1 MSPTPK
7 PGDLSRRRVLQGTAL
22 GAAAI
27 PAAGLLSACATGGG
41 GDSEDVKNSG
51 DNKNPFKVDGSKPLD
66 VIIFNGGFGTQYA
79 DDKTGHVSLYK
90 KKFKDSDA
98 KMTSEKNIK
107 KTQMNRFADGK
118 PADVIDDS
126 GADKIPLDKLVNDG
140 LLAELTPLL
149 NAPSIDDPDKTVE
162 ETLIGG
168 ALRQGTFVVDGK
180 KKVFALP
187 YITEGWFIWHNGKL
201 FEDKGWEV
209 PTTWEDMLSLAKDI
223 KKDNVAPWVFTG
235 VHPYY
240 LWDILFTLAAR
251 DGGREVTADIDNLKK
266 DAWSNPSVEKAVE
279 AMFKLQEK
287 KYVLEGATGLDH
299 TKSQLRWF
307 DGDAAFIPVGT
318 WLPLELSNDLKN
330 DNKEIPDD
338 FEFKAT
344 GVFGFEGSKS
354 PDMLWL
360 SGGEPFVV
368 PDQAANKPGA
378 YEYLRIMLSKE
389 GSKVFTKAT
398 KSLSVLD
405 GQKTDDPV
413 AGQVAALNKGAD
425 NLHRPQ
431 VMDWYIDFK
440 EPVEPLLTELMKGDV
455 KPDEFIEKAQKAADK
470 IAADDDVDKFTQE
483 Y

>member
-1 MSPTPK
+1 MSPTPN

-51 DNKNPFKVDGSKPLD
+51 DAENPFKVDGSKPLD
-66 VIIFNGGFGTQYA
+66 VVIFNGGFGTEYA
-79 DDKTGHVSLYK
+79 EKHIDLYK
-90 KKFKDSDA
+90 KKYKKSKA
-98 KMTSEKNIK
+98 KMTPQKNIK
-107 KTQMNRFADGK
+107 KTQMNRFADGT
-118 PADVIDDS
+118 PPDVIDDS
-126 GADKIPLDKLVNDG
+126 GADKIALDKLVNDG

-149 NAPSIDDPDKTVE
+149 EAPSIDDPDKTVG

-168 ALRQGTFVVDGK
+168 ALRQGTFNVDGK
-180 KKVFALP
+180 SKVFALP

-201 FEDKGWEV
+201 FKDKGWEV
-209 PTTWEDMLSLAKDI
+209 PKTWEEMLDLAKDM
-223 KKDNVAPWVFTG
+223 KKDGVAPWTFTG
-235 VHPYY
+235 KHPYY
-240 LWDILFTLAAR
+240 LWDTLFTLAAR
-251 DGGREVTADIDNLKK
+251 HGGRKVVADIDNLEK
-266 DAWSNPSVEKAVE
+266 DAWKHPSIEKALE
-279 AMFKLQEK
+279 AMYKLQEK
-287 KYVLEGATGLDH
+287 GYILEGSTGLDH

-330 DNKEIPDD
+330 DNKELPDD

-344 GVFGFEGSKS
+344 GVFPFEDSKS

-360 SGGEPFVV
+360 SGGEPFIV
-368 PDQAANKPGA
+368 PDQAKNKPGA

-389 GSKVFTKAT
+389 GSEAFTGAT

-413 AGQVAALNKGAD
+413 ASQIVALNKGPK

-431 VMDWYIDFK
+431 IADWYINFK
-440 EPVEPLLTELMKGDV
+440 EPIEPLLTEMMKGDI
-455 KPDEFIEKAQKAADK
+455 KPDKFITEAQKAADAVK
-470 IAADDDVDKFTQE
+470 ADDEVQKFKQE